1 MLAQTRKVVNE
12 EKQTN
17 LLGKM
22 KGCGN
27 ELMGG
32 AVVRETKF
40 QVTNLG
46 TTVMVEPQIGYINK
60 NLKRNI

>member
-1 MLAQTRKVVNE
+1 MLVQTRKVVNE
-12 EKQTN
+12 EKQTD

-27 ELMGG
+27 ELIGEG
-32 AVVRETKF
+32 VIRERKF

-46 TTVMVEPQIGYINK
+46 TTDHCDGGTLDWIH
-60 NLKRNI
+60 

>member
-1 MLAQTRKVVNE
+1 MLAQIRKVVNE

-27 ELMGG
+27 ELIGG
-32 AVVRETKF
+32 AGQREE
-40 QVTNLG
+40 VLG
-46 TTVMVEPQIGYINK
+46 Y
-60 NLKRNI
+60 

>member
-32 AVVRETKF
+32 GSGQRDKV
-40 QVTNLG
+40 LG
-46 TTVMVEPQIGYINK
+46 Y
-60 NLKRNI
+60 

>member
-1 MLAQTRKVVNE
+1 MLAQIRKVANE

-27 ELMGG
+27 ELTGG
-32 AVVRETKF
+32 AGGREE
-40 QVTNLG
+40 VLG
-46 TTVMVEPQIGYINK
+46 Y
-60 NLKRNI
+60 